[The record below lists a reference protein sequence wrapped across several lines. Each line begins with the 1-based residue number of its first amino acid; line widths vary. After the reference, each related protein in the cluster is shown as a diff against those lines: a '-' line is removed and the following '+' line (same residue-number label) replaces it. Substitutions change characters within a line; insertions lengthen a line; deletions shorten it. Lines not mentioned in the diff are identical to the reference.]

1 MRTRKTLVLAA
12 GIAAAAMA
20 LAISVIPEVTQTTT
34 VKTNEISYSELS
46 AGIQSVLDEAV
57 DSENDVHE
65 EITEVLNQGVV
76 QNNLPGYDWNEMAI
90 ANVED
95 TVNMRENP
103 D

>member
-46 AGIQSVLDEAV
+46 AGIQSV
-57 DSENDVHE
+57 S
-65 EITEVLNQGVV
+65 G
-76 QNNLPGYDWNEMAI
+76 
-90 ANVED
+90 
-95 TVNMRENP
+95 
-103 D
+103 